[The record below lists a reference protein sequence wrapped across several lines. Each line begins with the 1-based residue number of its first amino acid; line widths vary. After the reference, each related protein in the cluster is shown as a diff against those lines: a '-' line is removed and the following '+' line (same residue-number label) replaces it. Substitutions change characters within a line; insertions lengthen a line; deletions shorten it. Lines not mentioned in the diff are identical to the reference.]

1 MTVTTTNSK
10 TEQLADGVQDVFPYS
25 FVLPDETWLQVY
37 YDSTLIL
44 SGYTVDGIGDPSG
57 GDVTFTTAPP
67 AGVTVTLLRVAPET
81 QQVDYQPYDSFPAET
96 HEDALDKL
104 TMISQQ
110 LQEQIDRAVTEPIG
124 GGGGF
129 DMKGGKI
136 VNLATGTANTD
147 GTNVGQIAV
156 IVQPIADDAQQS
168 ANEAAASAAAA
179 ALSASDADAALDSI
193 VPTYIGEMTLW
204 NDTIAPAEYLLC
216 NGAVY
221 DQADYP
227 ELYAAIG
234 TRFNTGGEA
243 GTEFRVPTVVADDP
257 VKTAWIIRA
266 GSQSAV
272 LAAPLAAGNDISAI
286 GTVAWMHS
294 QKPDWLICNGQTV
307 SKTTYPDLWTYA
319 QGFLTADQVA
329 NPGLYADVD
338 ASNFKVPN
346 LQGLFLRG
354 LGGTSG
360 ALGAL
365 QGETVGPHTH
375 AQTLMD
381 VNSPTGGAALTTSSV
396 ANVSGQATASNNPG
410 GENRPANVALLP
422 CVRALPLKIDGFW
435 FGSNKFVSSAAP
447 GAATGVDGDF
457 YFQVN

>member
-25 FVLPDETWLQVY
+25 FVLPDAAWLQVY

-104 TMISQQ
+104 TMITQQ
-110 LQEQIDRAVTEPIG
+110 LQEQINRAVTEPIG

-147 GTNVGQIAV
+147 GTNVGQIAA

-257 VKTAWIIRA
+257 IKTAWIIRA
-266 GSQSAV
+266 GSQSAI
-272 LAAPLAAGNDISAI
+272 LAAPLAAGNDTSAI

-307 SKTTYPDLWTYA
+307 SKAAYPDLWTYA
-319 QGFLTADQVA
+319 QGFLTANQV
-329 NPGLYADVD
+329 NFPGLYVDVD

-346 LQGLFLRG
+346 LAGQFLRG
-354 LGGTSG
+354 QGGTSG
-360 ALGAL
+360 VLGAL
-365 QGETVGPHTH
+365 QSEMVGTH
-375 AQTLMD
+375 DHDTNVAELNNGDTSKVLYGGGGSNLVVLGP
-381 VNSPTGGAALTTSSV
+381 VNN
-396 ANVSGQATASNNPG
+396 NVGT
-410 GENRPANVALLP
+410 ENRPANVALIP

-435 FGSNKFVSSAAP
+435 FGSSKFVSAAAP
-447 GAATGVDGDF
+447 SGATGVDGDF